1 MDTSPVTPTGA
12 PIPVPSTSTTPP
24 PSIPTPTPTP
34 TPAAPMTPPTPP
46 VTPEMPVMPGQ
57 SSGSFMSLPKRT
69 TFFIAA
75 LALITVFLLY
85 LAITQYPAGVKK
97 TSVTPKPTPTPVA
110 QTILSLELQPA
121 TSSSR
126 MRTVDV
132 HIDSGGNEVTAV
144 QLELSFDPAAFSTVT
159 ATPASF
165 FANPDVLFKDL
176 NMKTGNLTYALGI
189 TPTQQP
195 VKGSGTV
202 IELQFV
208 PAASASGS
216 TIVKILPKSL
226 VTAKGVVQ
234 SVLKLENQ
242 VTIPLTM
249 TTITAVPSLKPV
261 ITTAPATQSAK

>member
-1 MDTSPVTPTGA
+1 MDTSPVTPSGS
-12 PIPVPSTSTTPP
+12 P
-24 PSIPTPTPTP
+24 IPTPTMPAIPTP
-34 TPAAPMTPPTPP
+34 EASTSAAPSPMTPPATPVP
-46 VTPEMPVMPGQ
+46 PEMPPVGGQ
-57 SSGSFMSLPKRT
+57 PTGSFMSLPRRT

-85 LAITQYPAGVKK
+85 LAITQYPGSVKK
-97 TSVTPKPTPTPVA
+97 TPTAPKPTPTPVA
-110 QTILSLELQPA
+110 QTVLSLELQPA
-121 TSSSR
+121 TSSSK

-144 QLELSFDPAAFSTVT
+144 QLELSFDPAAFSSVT

-176 NMKTGNLTYALGI
+176 NMKTGNFTYALGI
-189 TPTQQP
+189 TPTQLP
-195 VKGSGTV
+195 VKGAGTV
-202 IELQFV
+202 IELQLL

-216 TIVKILPKSL
+216 TVVKILPKSL

-242 VTIPLTM
+242 ITIPLTM
-249 TTITAVPSLKPV
+249 PTVTPMPSVKPV
-261 ITTAPATQSAK
+261 VTTAPATQSAK